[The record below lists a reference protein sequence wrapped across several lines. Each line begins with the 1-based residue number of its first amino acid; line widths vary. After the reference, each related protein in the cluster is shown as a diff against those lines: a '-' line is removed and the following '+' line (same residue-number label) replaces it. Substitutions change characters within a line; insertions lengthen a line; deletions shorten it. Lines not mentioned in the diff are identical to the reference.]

1 MPLPHFT
8 QGSYQI
14 SNSIQR
20 KNRRKKSIE
29 KIFSKK
35 SDK

>member
-1 MPLPHFT
+1 MPLPHFP
-8 QGSYQI
+8 GNI

-20 KNRRKKSIE
+20 RRRNKRKKSIE